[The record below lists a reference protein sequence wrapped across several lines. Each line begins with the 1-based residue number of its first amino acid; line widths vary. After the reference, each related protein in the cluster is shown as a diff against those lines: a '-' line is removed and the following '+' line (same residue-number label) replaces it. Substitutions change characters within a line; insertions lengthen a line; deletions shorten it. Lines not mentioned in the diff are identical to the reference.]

1 MQLVV
6 VIAVSAAESAAMA
19 MRTTTSHKLFF
30 SVIFL
35 IYNLTIDNLQFIFQF
50 FYFEHR
56 GSLTSRVWR
65 CNQRYRE

>member
-30 SVIFL
+30 SFIFL
-35 IYNLTIDNLQFIFQF
+35 IYNLTIYFSILFIWQFKLLN
-50 FYFEHR
+50 
-56 GSLTSRVWR
+56 SKL
-65 CNQRYRE
+65 

>member
-30 SVIFL
+30 SFIFL
-35 IYNLTIDNLQFIFQF
+35 IYNLTIYNWTIYFSILFIWQFKLLN
-50 FYFEHR
+50 
-56 GSLTSRVWR
+56 S
-65 CNQRYRE
+65 

>member
-30 SVIFL
+30 SFISL
-35 IYNLTIDNLQFIFQF
+35 IYNLTIYNWTIYFSIF
-50 FYFEHR
+50 
-56 GSLTSRVWR
+56 LI
-65 CNQRYRE
+65 

>member
-30 SVIFL
+30 SFISL
-35 IYNLTIDNLQFIFQF
+35 IYNLTIYNLLFIYNFI
-50 FYFEHR
+50 YLEHR
-56 GSLTSRVWR
+56 GTEIQSFLDIERLR
-65 CNQRYRE
+65 

>member
-30 SVIFL
+30 SFIFL
-35 IYNLTIDNLQFIFQF
+35 IYNLTIYNLQFIDLL
-50 FYFEHR
+50 Y
-56 GSLTSRVWR
+56 
-65 CNQRYRE
+65 

>member
-30 SVIFL
+30 SFIFL
-35 IYNLTIDNLQFIFQF
+35 IYNLTIYNLLFIYNFI
-50 FYFEHR
+50 YLEHR
-56 GSLTSRVWR
+56 GTEI
-65 CNQRYRE
+65 QRIN